1 MEYLTPEMTDRIAV
15 GFLAGVIGGLLVLQI
30 SALGWMFWDMFKSRH
45 NGS

>member
-1 MEYLTPEMTDRIAV
+1 MEYLTHELLDRIAV

-30 SALGWMFWDMFKSRH
+30 SALGWMFWDMFKSKH